1 MTRTTEPSPLDG
13 GVSLDASL
21 HRAEFSLEVTLDV
34 APGEVVVVL
43 GPNGAGK
50 STLLGILSGLLR
62 PDAGRL
68 RVGDRTL
75 VDAASGAFVP
85 PHRRGVGFLAQQ
97 ALLFPH
103 MTALANVAFG
113 PRAHGV
119 PKPEAEQRARTL
131 LDDVG
136 VRELAGRKPSQ
147 LSGGQQQR
155 VALAR
160 ALAPQPGLLL
170 LDEPLAALDV
180 DATPAMRTLLRRVIR
195 DGKQTALMVTHD
207 ALDALVLG
215 DRVVVLD
222 RGRIAE
228 EGPARE
234 VLARPRSAFSARIAG
249 LDLVPG
255 TATGAGLRTGDGVE
269 IIGEPLGVDAGEPA
283 VAVFPPSAVSVFLD
297 RPSGSPRNVFPVRL
311 SALEPRGDTI
321 RLRAAPRDPRGPS
334 WVDGLAA
341 DVTPAAVAELGVD
354 PGAEVWFAVK
364 AAEVGIHGAGA

>member
-1 MTRTTEPSPLDG
+1 MSDPTPLDG
-13 GVSLDASL
+13 GVFLEASL
-21 HRAEFSLEVTLDV
+21 HRPGFSLDVELEV
-34 APGEVVVVL
+34 APGEVVAVL

-50 STLLGILSGLLR
+50 STLLGILSGLLH
-62 PDAGRL
+62 PDTGRL

-75 VDAASGAFVP
+75 VDVASGEFVP
-85 PHRRGVGFLAQQ
+85 PHRRGVGLLAQQ

-113 PRAHGV
+113 PRAHGTSR
-119 PKPEAEQRARTL
+119 PEAEQRARGL

-136 VRELAGRKPSQ
+136 VGELAGRKPSQ

-180 DATPAMRTLLRRVIR
+180 DAAPAMRTLLRRVIR

-207 ALDALVLG
+207 ALDALVLA

-228 EGPARE
+228 QGPARD

-255 TATGAGLRTGDGVE
+255 TATARGLRTADGVE
-269 IIGEPLGVDAGEPA
+269 ITGEAVEVADGESA
-283 VAVFPPSAVSVFLD
+283 VAVFPPSAVSVFVE
-297 RPSGSPRNVFPVRL
+297 RPHGSPRNVFPVRL
-311 SALEPRGDTI
+311 SALEPRGDSI
-321 RLRAAPRDPRGPS
+321 RLRAAPRDDGGPA

-364 AAEVGIHGAGA
+364 ATEVAVHGTG